1 MADKKTKKSD
11 DKKGEKLPRFSF
23 FSSMDPVRKSNLFK
37 CAGVVV
43 FIFVIFTFVSVV
55 SYLFTWKA
63 DQSLLSQ
70 PDMMSAG
77 VDVENWGGKAG
88 YKWSRFLVS
97 GFLGLGSF
105 AFVFLLGAVAYRLFY
120 WQRSIGLMKTSLVTV
135 SGAFLASLL
144 LSLFGS
150 GNEFGGGLGGDAGY
164 AVVTGMRNLFGGIV
178 TVCILLALSVVW
190 LLFVSGRFSAWFA
203 KTGDRKT
210 VNPEAEA
217 SGTLAG
223 KDAADASG
231 AEGIPSDEGG
241 NPSVPDAEGAEMD
254 EDWTLDAEEAA
265 ADEGQ
270 ETGWSAE
277 GDAAAEQEGDA
288 SSDAGDMTW
297 CNVPEGQ
304 GSQAGMHIG
313 DRAAEAGGEAIAGKG
328 KTDGQ
333 GEPGTAGSGADAGI
347 DEVIRNYDV
356 TTEVKEELPRID
368 NREELQRFT
377 FPPLDLLDDYAGGQ
391 HQVSQQELDTNN
403 NMIRAT
409 LQNYRVEVTKVTAVV
424 GPTVT
429 LYKVV
434 PAPGVKVSSIENLHR
449 EIAMALNAKGVR
461 IVTLPDCVGIE
472 VANSTPSI
480 VPLKAMFNDAAF
492 RESKAELPVAIG
504 YTITKR
510 VKIFDLADAPH
521 LLIAG
526 ATKQGKSVGLN
537 VIVSSLLYAKHP
549 SELKFVFIDPKM
561 VEFTAYESL
570 IRHYLAVLPLAA
582 SEQDEKSNAIVKD
595 PKTAEEV
602 LNSLCIEMDERYKLL
617 ALAGVNNLKLYNE
630 KYRDRHLLPTE
641 GHKFL
646 PYLVVVIDEYADL
659 TMAGGTGPEARKSAK
674 SIEASIVRLAQ
685 KGRAA
690 GIHVIIATQRPSVN
704 VITGL
709 IKTNFP
715 TRIAFRVVSRIDSST
730 ILDTSGAENLIGRG
744 DMLYYAGVDME
755 RVQCALVSMEE
766 INRITR
772 FIEKQTGY
780 RQCYNT
786 PYYLPVPVSQ
796 DGEAGG
802 GMIDMQ
808 NLDPLFE
815 DAARLVVQTQ
825 KGSTSDLQ
833 RKMGMG
839 YARAGRVMDQLESAG
854 IVGPQEGSKPRQV
867 LVADLT
873 ELEEIMAPFLQQ

>member
-1 MADKKTKKSD
+1 MAAKKTTKVSD
-11 DKKGEKLPRFSF
+11 KQTEKLPRFSF
-23 FSSMDPVRKSNLFK
+23 FAKMSPERKSNLLK
-37 CAGVVV
+37 CAGVAVFVFVV
-43 FIFVIFTFVSVV
+43 FTFVSIT

-63 DQSLLSQ
+63 DQSLLSRT
-70 PDMMSAG
+70 DMLDKS
-77 VDVENWGGKAG
+77 VEVANWGGKLG

-97 GFLGLGSF
+97 DFLGLGSF

-120 WQRSIGLMKTSLVTV
+120 WNRSMGLVRTSFMTV
-135 SGAFLASLL
+135 SGAFLASML
-144 LSLFGS
+144 LSLPGTD
-150 GNEFGGGLGGDAGY
+150 GLLGGGLGGDAGDA
-164 AVVTGMRNLFGGIV
+164 AVSAMTNLFGMIV
-178 TVCILLALSVVW
+178 TCCILLALLVVW
-190 LLFVSGRFSAWFA
+190 LLFASGRFSVWFA
-203 KTGDRKT
+203 RTGGRKEKPAVET
-210 VNPEAEA
+210 EQALSSEEGCEA
-217 SGTLAG
+217 
-223 KDAADASG
+223 DAAGQAIAETAGQDDADEIADTECLAEDDMPAEIEENAFDADDNDAAPTDNYGAGQAGDVIYGESAPDASG
-231 AEGIPSDEGG
+231 AEQD
-241 NPSVPDAEGAEMD
+241 VA
-254 EDWTLDAEEAA
+254 T
-265 ADEGQ
+265 
-270 ETGWSAE
+270 
-277 GDAAAEQEGDA
+277 
-288 SSDAGDMTW
+288 
-297 CNVPEGQ
+297 
-304 GSQAGMHIG
+304 
-313 DRAAEAGGEAIAGKG
+313 
-328 KTDGQ
+328 
-333 GEPGTAGSGADAGI
+333 GSGTGSDNM
-347 DEVIRNYDV
+347 EVVVGYDF

-368 NREELQRFT
+368 NREELQRYT
-377 FPPLDLLDDYAGGQ
+377 FPPLDLLEDYADGQ

-409 LQNYRVEVTKVTAVV
+409 LQNYKVDVNRVTAVV

-472 VANSTPSI
+472 VANSIPSI
-480 VPLKAMFNDAAF
+480 VPLKAMFNDASF
-492 RESKAELPVAIG
+492 RDSKAELPVAVG

-570 IRHYLAVLPLAA
+570 IKHYLAVLPLAA
-582 SEQDEKSNAIVKD
+582 SEQDERSGAIVKD
-595 PKTAEEV
+595 PKSAEAV

-617 ALAGVNNLKLYNE
+617 SLSGENNLKLYNE
-630 KYRDRHLLPTE
+630 KYKDRRLLPTD
-641 GHKFL
+641 GHKYL

-674 SIEASIVRLAQ
+674 SIESSIVRLAQ

-744 DMLYYAGVDME
+744 DMLYYAGVEME
-755 RVQCALVSMEE
+755 RVQCALVSMAE
-766 INRITR
+766 INKITT
-772 FIEKQTGY
+772 FIGNQTGY

-796 DGEAGG
+796 DGESGG

-808 NLDPLFE
+808 NIDPLFE

-833 RKMGMG
+833 RKLGMG
-839 YARAGRVMDQLESAG
+839 YARAGRVMDQLEGAG

-867 LVADLT
+867 LVADLI
-873 ELEEIMAPFLQQ
+873 ELEEVMTPFLQK